1 MSGKSSAAL
10 VVVISLPD
18 GTAYEYPARNFG
30 TDQVTTRRHDGMR
43 GLINQRQTWF
53 DVVIRNDDGCSM
65 DILLAN
71 VNVNHSDRRI

>member
-1 MSGKSSAAL
+1 
-10 VVVISLPD
+10 
-18 GTAYEYPARNFG
+18 
-30 TDQVTTRRHDGMR
+30 MR